1 MENRILSAAGL
12 TAFRRA
18 LIRREKLGKAKLFGS
33 ILSLVAVTVMT
44 VLIYINRGTI

>member
-1 MENRILSAAGL
+1 MQLLILFA
-12 TAFRRA
+12 TA

>member
-1 MENRILSAAGL
+1 MQLLILFA
-12 TAFRRA
+12 TA
-18 LIRREKLGKAKLFGS
+18 LIRREKLGKAKLIGS